1 MIRRR
6 GFTLIEMLIV
16 IIIIIILASVL
27 TASMSMF
34 FRGQGVRQGTQQVI
48 MAFAQ
53 ARQLAATRNRIYFV
67 VFHNDGDSGTLEI
80 HENTTPDTDPDPIY
94 GGDFNLT
101 TEDSIDPAVG
111 ANPVGLPRNV
121 FFMEGKYPPW
131 VGIRPTGTCFFPDT
145 FNPIGA
151 SDFDGNAAQAD
162 PLDIGDIVL
171 EAVDQPH
178 RMCLDLDR
186 SSGKIRRWFYR
197 MEKIEPGGSG
207 GGTPT
212 GTPTQ

>member
-34 FRGQGVRQGTQQVI
+34 FRGQGVRQGTQQCI

-80 HENTTPDTDPDPIY
+80 HENTTPDSMDKPDY
-94 GGDFNLT
+94 EGDFNLT
-101 TEDSIDPAVG
+101 TKDEIDPPVG
-111 ANPVGLPRNV
+111 ANPIGLPRNV

-131 VGIRPTGTCFFPDT
+131 VGIRPTGTCFFPKS
-145 FNPIGA
+145 FNPVGA
-151 SDFDGNAAQAD
+151 SKFDGNAAMAN

-171 EAVDQPH
+171 EALDQPH

-197 MEKIEPGGSG
+197 IDEIESGSPG